1 MRSPFSFSSRGVA
14 IDLGTANT
22 VVYVS
27 GVGIVASEPSVVAME
42 TINGVRKVR
51 AVGDDAKLMLGKTP
65 DNLKTI
71 RPLRAGV
78 IADLEVAEEMIKH
91 FIRKAHGGPSC
102 FSRGPEVVICV
113 PSGAT
118 SVERRA
124 IRDAVTNAGADRVSL
139 IEEPMAAAIGAGLP
153 VAEPFGSMVVDIG
166 GGTTEVGVI
175 SLQGL
180 AFCRSSRVG
189 GDRMDEAIA
198 SYVRRNFNLLIG
210 EGTAERVKLEIGSAV
225 RPGDGDGPIARVR
238 GRDVSRGM
246 PAEIILCQA
255 QVADALAEPVNQ
267 IVEVVRAAL
276 EHTQPELAAD
286 VIDQGITMT
295 GGGSLLRG
303 IDTVLQDFDRAAGA
317 DRRRPDELRRARGWA
332 NARRQGVAR
341 RADGRLIAPPVAS
354 REGGARNP
362 PCRNAPGA
370 RSPPSARRA
379 RVGSRASTSSPR
391 TSPWSACARASRA
404 HRDNR

>member
-27 GVGIVASEPSVVAME
+27 GVGIVASEPSVVAIE
-42 TINGVRKVR
+42 TNNGVRKVR

-65 DNLKTI
+65 ANLKTI

-91 FIRKAHGGPSC
+91 FIRKAHGGPSR
-102 FSRGPEVVICV
+102 FMRGPEVVICV

-118 SVERRA
+118 NVERRA
-124 IRDAVTNAGADRVSL
+124 IRDAVSNAGADKVSL

-153 VAEPFGSMVVDIG
+153 VAEPIGSMVVDIG

-180 AFCRSSRVG
+180 AYCRSTRVG
-189 GDRMDEAIA
+189 GDRMDEAIT

-210 EGTAERVKLEIGSAV
+210 EGTAERVKMEVGSAL
-225 RPGDGDGPIARVR
+225 RPGDGVGRIMRVR
-238 GRDVSRGM
+238 GRDVTRGM
-246 PAEIILCQA
+246 PAEIELTEA
-255 QVADALAEPVNQ
+255 QVADALSEPVNA

-276 EHTQPELAAD
+276 ENTQPEIAAD

-295 GGGSLLRG
+295 GGGSLLPG
-303 IDTVLQDFDRAAGA
+303 IDTILQDSTGLLVRIAEDPMSCVALGAGQTLEDKILRGALMAA
-317 DRRRPDELRRARGWA
+317 
-332 NARRQGVAR
+332 
-341 RADGRLIAPPVAS
+341 
-354 REGGARNP
+354 
-362 PCRNAPGA
+362 
-370 RSPPSARRA
+370 
-379 RVGSRASTSSPR
+379 
-391 TSPWSACARASRA
+391 
-404 HRDNR
+404 